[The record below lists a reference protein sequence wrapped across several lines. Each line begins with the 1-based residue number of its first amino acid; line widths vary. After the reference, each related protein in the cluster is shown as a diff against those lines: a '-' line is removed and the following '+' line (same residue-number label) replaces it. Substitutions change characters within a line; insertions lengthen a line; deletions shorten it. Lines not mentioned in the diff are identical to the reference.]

1 MPPLTTTARALLS
14 ETRTLISRLFL
25 IALFITLA
33 GTYYAHI
40 HNEQVYIK
48 QELRELQCELSISQM
63 QTKQLQAK
71 AESLSNRWTILD
83 RLNQNHSELS
93 HIKEQQVEFLNIQD
107 SGIVAHNQY

>member
-1 MPPLTTTARALLS
+1 MSQLTTTARTLLS
-14 ETRTLISRLFL
+14 ETSSLISRLVV

-40 HNEQVYIK
+40 RNEQVCIK
-48 QELRELQCELSISQM
+48 QELRSLQCELSISQM

-71 AESLSNRWTILD
+71 ADSLSNRWTILD

-93 HIKEQQVEFLNIQD
+93 SINEQQVEFLSVQD
-107 SGIVAHNQY
+107 SGIVAQNN